1 MGGHSHWAGIKHKKA
16 ITDAKRGKVWTKIIK
31 EIAIAAKAGGGNPDD
46 NPRLRSAI
54 QDAKGS
60 NMPLENV
67 KRAIRRGTGQE
78 PGIVYEEITYE
89 AYGPGGIAIIINV
102 TTDNKNRA
110 ASEIRKL
117 LDVRGGNMGST
128 GAVGWMFE
136 QKGYISVKKTDAK
149 EDELMSL
156 ALEIGA
162 DDFRSPPDS
171 DEYEIITPPL
181 EFYSVKTKLDEKKVP
196 IVLAEVTMLPK
207 NVVDVG
213 EDKAEQVLKLMDE
226 LEDHE
231 DVQKV
236 YSNFNIS
243 DSVMA
248 KLESGG

>member
-54 QDAKGS
+54 ADAKGS
-60 NMPLENV
+60 NMPLDNV

-78 PGIVYEEITYE
+78 PGVVYEEITYE
-89 AYGPGGIAIIINV
+89 AYGPGGIAVIIQV

-110 ASEIRKL
+110 ASEIRKI
-117 LDVRGGNMGST
+117 LDQRGGNMGST

-136 QKGYISVKKTDAK
+136 QKGYLAVKKEEAK

-156 ALEIGA
+156 ALEVGA
-162 DDFRSPPDS
+162 EDFRSPADS
-171 DEYEIITPPL
+171 DEYEIITAPL
-181 EFYSVKTKLDEKKVP
+181 DFESVKAKLEEKKVP
-196 IVLAEVTMLPK
+196 IASGEVTMLPK
-207 NVVDVG
+207 NTVDIG
-213 EDKAEQVLKLMDE
+213 EDKAEQVIKLMDE

-236 YSNFNIS
+236 FSNFNIP
-243 DSVMA
+243 DAVMA
-248 KLESGG
+248 KLEK

>member
-54 QDAKGS
+54 ADAKGS

-78 PGIVYEEITYE
+78 PGVVYEEITYE

-136 QKGYISVKKTDAK
+136 QKGYISVKKADAK

-156 ALEIGA
+156 SLEVGA
-162 DDFRSPPDS
+162 EDFRSPEGS
-171 DEYEIITPPL
+171 DEYEVITAPQD
-181 EFYSVKTKLDEKKVP
+181 FDSVKAKLEEKKVP
-196 IVLAEVTMLPK
+196 LVTSEITMLPK
-207 NVVDVG
+207 NEVNVG
-213 EDKAEQVLKLMDE
+213 EDNAQRVLDLME
-226 LEDHE
+226 SLEDHD

-236 YSNFNIS
+236 YSNFNIP
-243 DSVMA
+243 DAVLM
-248 KLESGG
+248 KLEK